1 MALHEIVYVSLAA
14 QDLAQDELLNLL
26 DKARSYNAQHGITGL
41 LLYHRRE
48 FLQLIEG
55 ERSAVE
61 TLFESIFRDPRHQQV
76 HTLWDGPVEALGFG
90 QWSMGFVAI
99 DEATLRH
106 HPGYEALLRD
116 GLHPLS
122 QGSGGKKILQQ
133 VRDEWL
139 GGP

>member
-55 ERSAVE
+55 EHSAVDA
-61 TLFESIFRDPRHQQV
+61 LYSAICRDPRHQQV
-76 HTLWDGPVEALGFG
+76 HTMWDGPIEALGFG
-90 QWSMGFVAI
+90 QWSMGFVAP
-99 DEATLRH
+99 DETVLRQ
-106 HPGYEALLRD
+106 HPGYEDLLKD
-116 GLHPLS
+116 SLHQLRR
-122 QGSGGKKILQQ
+122 GSSGKKILQRM
-133 VRDEWL
+133 RDEIL
-139 GGP
+139 SAA